1 MKSYKKIII
10 ITTLITILPLFVVL
24 ILWNRLPDTV
34 ATHWD
39 FNGEANGWSSKAF
52 AVLGLPCLLTVIHLF
67 TVGVTLNDPKK
78 KNIHRKMLALVFW
91 IIPVV
96 SLIVNGMVFLTALQ
110 IEVNVSIAVSALV
123 GIIFIIIGNYLPK
136 LQQNYTAGIKLP
148 WTLNSTE
155 NWNRT
160 HRLGG
165 KTFIISGILLILCG
179 FLGEIMGNDLSLIT
193 MLIIIVLCAG
203 VPAVYSFWL
212 FRKGV

>member
-10 ITTLITILPLFVVL
+10 ITTLITILPLFVGL

-52 AVLGLPCLLTVIHLF
+52 AVLGLPCLLTVIHIF

>member
-10 ITTLITILPLFVVL
+10 ITTLITILPLFVGL

-110 IEVNVSIAVSALV
+110 IEVNVTIAVSALV

>member
-10 ITTLITILPLFVVL
+10 ITTLITILPLFVGL

-78 KNIHRKMLALVFW
+78 KNIHRKMLTLVFW

>member
-10 ITTLITILPLFVVL
+10 ITTLITILPLFVGL

-78 KNIHRKMLALVFW
+78 KNILRKMLTLVFW

>member
-10 ITTLITILPLFVVL
+10 ITTLITILPLFVGL

>member
-10 ITTLITILPLFVVL
+10 ITTLITILPLFVGL

-34 ATHWD
+34 ATHWN

-179 FLGEIMGNDLSLIT
+179 FLGEFMGNDLSLIT

>member
-10 ITTLITILPLFVVL
+10 ITTLITILPLFVGL

-34 ATHWD
+34 ATHWN

-52 AVLGLPCLLTVIHLF
+52 AVLGLPSFLTVVHLF

-78 KNIHRKMLALVFW
+78 KNIHRKMLTLVFW
-91 IIPVV
+91 IVPVV

>member
-10 ITTLITILPLFVVL
+10 ITTLITILPLFVGL

-52 AVLGLPCLLTVIHLF
+52 AVLGLPCLFTVIHLF

-91 IIPVV
+91 IVPVV
-96 SLIVNGMVFLTALQ
+96 SVIVNGMVFLTALQ
-110 IEVNVSIAVSALV
+110 IEVNVTIAASALV

>member
-10 ITTLITILPLFVVL
+10 ITTLITILPLFVGL

-52 AVLGLPCLLTVIHLF
+52 AVLGLPSFLTVVHLF

>member
-10 ITTLITILPLFVVL
+10 ITTLITILPLFVGL

-136 LQQNYTAGIKLP
+136 LLQNYTAGIKLP

>member
-10 ITTLITILPLFVVL
+10 ITTLITILPLFVGL

-91 IIPVV
+91 I
-96 SLIVNGMVFLTALQ
+96 T
-110 IEVNVSIAVSALV
+110 IAGAQVPSALLSQALFWV
-123 GIIFIIIGNYLPK
+123 QDRLTDLFAYLGAPDWLHDALVLGAYRTLAWVTAVMLPPMAIFFPLFTLLEDLGYLPRVAFVLDHAFQK
-136 LQQNYTAGIKLP
+136 AG
-148 WTLNSTE
+148 SC
-155 NWNRT
+155 
-160 HRLGG
+160 G
-165 KTFIISGILLILCG
+165 KQAL
-179 FLGEIMGNDLSLIT
+179 T
-193 MLIIIVLCAG
+193 M
-203 VPAVYSFWL
+203 
-212 FRKGV
+212 

>member
-10 ITTLITILPLFVVL
+10 ITTLITILPLFVGL

-78 KNIHRKMLALVFW
+78 KNIHRKMLTLVFW
-91 IIPVV
+91 IVPVV

>member
-10 ITTLITILPLFVVL
+10 ITTLITILPLFVGL

-34 ATHWD
+34 ATHWN

-78 KNIHRKMLALVFW
+78 KNIHRKMLTLVFW
-91 IIPVV
+91 IVPVV

>member
-1 MKSYKKIII
+1 
-10 ITTLITILPLFVVL
+10 
-24 ILWNRLPDTV
+24 
-34 ATHWD
+34 
-39 FNGEANGWSSKAF
+39 
-52 AVLGLPCLLTVIHLF
+52 
-67 TVGVTLNDPKK
+67 
-78 KNIHRKMLALVFW
+78 LVFW

-179 FLGEIMGNDLSLIT
+179 FLGEIMGND
-193 MLIIIVLCAG
+193 
-203 VPAVYSFWL
+203 
-212 FRKGV
+212 